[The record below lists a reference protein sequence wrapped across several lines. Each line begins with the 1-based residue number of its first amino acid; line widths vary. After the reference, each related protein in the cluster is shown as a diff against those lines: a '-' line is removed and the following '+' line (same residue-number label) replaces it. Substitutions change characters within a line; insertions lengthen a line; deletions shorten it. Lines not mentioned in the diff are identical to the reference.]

1 LAGLF
6 YCSYQEA
13 TVKPILPSLPT
24 WALLSAALTAIFAKI
39 GIVLVAA
46 FGVIILGKD

>member
-1 LAGLF
+1 
-6 YCSYQEA
+6 
-13 TVKPILPSLPT
+13 VKPILLSWPT
-24 WALLSAALTAIFAKI
+24 WALLSGVFAALTAIFAKI